1 MLTWKH
7 VKVCR
12 HNCFFSDF
20 LRDESAH
27 SADSAR
33 YGTRLNLALFSRQI
47 WLAVVVDKNAKTWG
61 VQSNLQSHFNYRS
74 KNMRLEMKF
83 FKKSDKSK
91 WLSKFFSANSF
102 YILNWRSYI
111 KNLVRNTFSLKILKI
126 SISSLCILVVF
137 YFWGPWCF
145 ERLMKIF

>member
-1 MLTWKH
+1 MLNPQKQNNLRSLMFFY
-7 VKVCR
+7 CR
-12 HNCFFSDF
+12 MAFVICHFPILKTEHNCFFSDF

-33 YGTRLNLALFSRQI
+33 CGTRLNLALFSRQI

-102 YILNWRSYI
+102 YILNWRIYI
-111 KNLVRNTFSLKILKI
+111 KNLVRNTF
-126 SISSLCILVVF
+126 C
-137 YFWGPWCF
+137 
-145 ERLMKIF
+145 